1 MMTTQRH
8 GPSVQAVS
16 LIGHL
21 ECEKGLINEGN
32 DNPQV
37 SILTVKPGT
46 YVVESDT
53 IGLLKELVKINSVN
67 STLVPGA
74 PGEAEI
80 AEYVGDYLRSAGLE
94 TMIEEIEPGRV
105 NAVGVLEGRGGGPTL
120 MLNGHTDTVGIDYM
134 EIDPLDPVVKEG
146 RMYGRGAYDMKGG
159 LAAILSATKAVVDSG
174 EELKGDLVVAAVCDE
189 EYASIGTERVVE
201 QVRADAAV
209 IGEPT
214 EFQVLVAHKGFAWVD
229 METRGVAAHGSAWQ
243 VGVDAIAKMGKVQV
257 GLERLQD
264 EVLMKKSHIL
274 VGPPS
279 VHSSIIAGGR
289 ELSTYPDHCKLQLER
304 RLIPGET
311 REDVDA
317 ELNELLGSIGD
328 IDPKFDGNYEITF
341 FRGPMEISP
350 DEEICR
356 VLSECSEH
364 VKGEKPHFIGGSG
377 WMDTQIIWGRGTPA
391 VAFGP
396 TGSGAH
402 AAVEY
407 VEIDS
412 VIDVARIFEMVIHNF
427 CG

>member
-1 MMTTQRH
+1 MAKSR
-8 GPSVQAVS
+8 SW
-16 LIGHL
+16 
-21 ECEKGLINEGN
+21 
-32 DNPQV
+32 
-37 SILTVKPGT
+37 
-46 YVVESDT
+46 VVESET
-53 IGLLKELVKINSVN
+53 IRLLKELVRINSVN
-67 STLVPGA
+67 PTLVPGA

-80 AEYVGDYLRSAGLE
+80 AEYIADYLRSAGLNTKTDE
-94 TMIEEIEPGRV
+94 VEPGRV
-105 NAVGVLEGRGGGPTL
+105 NVVGVLEGSGGGPTL

-134 EIDPLDPVVKEG
+134 EIDPLDPVVKDG
-146 RMYGRGAYDMKGG
+146 RMYGRGTCDMKGG
-159 LAAILSATKAVVDSG
+159 LAAILSATKAVADSG
-174 EELKGDLVVAAVCDE
+174 VELKGGLVIAAVCDE
-189 EYASIGTERVVE
+189 EYSSIGTERVVE
-201 QVRADAAV
+201 QVRVDAAIV
-209 IGEPT
+209 GEPS
-214 EFQVLVAHKGFAWVD
+214 EFQILVAHKGFAWVD
-229 METRGVAAHGSAWQ
+229 IETHGIAAHGSAWQ

-264 EVLMKKSHIL
+264 EVLMKKSHGL

-317 ELNELLGSIGD
+317 ELNDLLGSIGD
-328 IDPKFDGNYEITF
+328 IDPKFEGDYEITF

-350 DEEICR
+350 NEEICR

-377 WMDTQIIWGRGTPA
+377 WMDTQIIWRQGTPA

-412 VIDVARIFEMVIHNF
+412 VIDAAKIFEMVIQNF